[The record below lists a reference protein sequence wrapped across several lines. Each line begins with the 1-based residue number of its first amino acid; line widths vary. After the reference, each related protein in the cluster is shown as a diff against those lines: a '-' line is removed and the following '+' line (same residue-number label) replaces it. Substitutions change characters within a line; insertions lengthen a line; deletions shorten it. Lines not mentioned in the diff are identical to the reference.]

1 MVSEIDRITEDL
13 FSLAKLVI
21 VAMFLIVIVYLV
33 AQQLFGMVP
42 AAIGT
47 VVIGIPLAFIYATND
62 RVRDSINSWARRK

>member
-1 MVSEIDRITEDL
+1 MTNDVTDFAVLI
-13 FSLAKLVI
+13 I

-47 VVIGIPLAFIYATND
+47 TIIGLASAYIYATNKAI
-62 RVRDSINSWARRK
+62 RESINSWMKKRKQ